1 MDAEERHWTED
12 SELIERFVLNRLEPG
27 ERNEL
32 EDHLRIC
39 EVCKQAVRAEQL
51 LIAGIRRSGRERFK
65 AELAATLSAVEESNI
80 PWPHILSAVAVVVIV
95 ISVVFYNRWFEVIKP
110 PEIESV
116 IESSEGRETKEGE
129 PSLKQSQADI
139 REKPSPVEERQHPK
153 PPQPRKPAARI
164 ERPAETPAARNERP
178 AAGARAIQAPRMEAS
193 RSMTS
198 TLAATGELWLDAHV
212 VESTADML
220 NAPAGEEAP
229 AQLFKPEQKE
239 GERPLAEAQPAFFHL
254 KQEPLAAL
262 PASRRKAPQE
272 APTVTARLQLRG
284 DTTDV
289 TLYLDPPV
297 AATDLER
304 ARIELSADSLIVTL
318 ADRRI
323 VCPLPEGWRE
333 KLRPK

>member
-65 AELAATLSAVEESNI
+65 AELAATLSAVEESNVL
-80 PWPHILSAVAVVVIV
+80 WPHILSAVAVVVIV
-95 ISVVFYNRWFEVIKP
+95 MSVVFYNRWFEVIKP

-116 IESSEGRETKEGE
+116 IESSEGRETKESE

-153 PPQPRKPAARI
+153 PPQPRKPGARI
-164 ERPAETPAARNERP
+164 ERPAKTPAARNERP
-178 AAGARAIQAPRMEAS
+178 AAGAHATQAPRME
-193 RSMTS
+193 RSESS
-198 TLAATGELWLDAHV
+198 TLAAAGELWLEAHV
-212 VESTADML
+212 AESTADML

-239 GERPLAEAQPAFFHL
+239 GDRRIAEPQPAFFHL

-262 PASRRKAPQE
+262 PASRRKALQE

-297 AATDLER
+297 AASDLER

-318 ADRRI
+318 IDRRI
-323 VCPLPEGWRE
+323 VCLLPEGWRE